1 VNPERFRD
9 LISGVLI
16 VGVVTSAALMVAAF
30 AAALV
35 VGWDG
40 SLRGLPPTGAA
51 ATDFSA
57 IVAGILELRPIA
69 LAQAGLLVLLAT
81 PVLRVMA
88 SVVAFALEGD
98 RLYVAITVGVLA
110 ILLLSIFGLNLG

>member
-1 VNPERFRD
+1 
-9 LISGVLI
+9 
-16 VGVVTSAALMVAAF
+16 M
-30 AAALV
+30 
-35 VGWDG
+35 
-40 SLRGLPPTGAA
+40 
-51 ATDFSA
+51 
-57 IVAGILELRPIA
+57 LELRPIA